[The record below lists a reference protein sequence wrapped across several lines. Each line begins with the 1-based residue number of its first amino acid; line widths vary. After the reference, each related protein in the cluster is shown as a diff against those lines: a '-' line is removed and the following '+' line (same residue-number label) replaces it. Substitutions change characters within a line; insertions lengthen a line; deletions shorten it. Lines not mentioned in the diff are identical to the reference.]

1 MKVYQ
6 NVGVTMLG
14 IEVSILHR
22 IDLIKNQYQIPI
34 F

>member
-22 IDLIKNQYQIPI
+22 IDLIKDQY
-34 F
+34 